1 MKKTVLTFA
10 ILIIVVTSSIA
21 EIINP
26 YEKAMKAQLALLDS
40 AQTIQEYQ
48 AVANSF
54 ERIAQKESNEWL
66 PLYYAAYSYINIGF
80 DKSLTLDQ
88 KDTYFNK
95 AEELLKKAETLSA
108 NNSEITALR
117 GYAVMAKL
125 AADPASRGQSLSP
138 VAMQL
143 FGKAIQ
149 QNGKNPRALYLMAQ
163 MEYGMAQFFGS
174 GTEKAC
180 SMAKKSVFLY
190 ENESIEGINPY
201 WGAEMAKE
209 MTTKCK

>member
-1 MKKTVLTFA
+1 MKKIIFTLALLVLFVSA
-10 ILIIVVTSSIA
+10 SLSA
-21 EIINP
+21 GNP
-26 YEKAMKAQLALLDS
+26 YEKAMKAQLVLLDS
-40 AQTIQEYQ
+40 AETIEEYQ

-54 ERIAQKESNEWL
+54 ERIAQKESTEWL
-66 PLYYAAYSYINIGF
+66 PLYYAAYSYINMGF
-80 DKSLTLDQ
+80 DKSLKLHQ

-95 AEELLKKAETLSA
+95 AEELLKKADAVSS
-108 NNSEITALR
+108 NNSEITALH

-125 AADPASRGQSLSP
+125 AADPAGRGQSLSP

-149 QNGKNPRALYLMAQ
+149 QNNENPRALFLMAQ

-180 SMAKKSVFLY
+180 AMAQQSVALY
-190 ENESIEGINPY
+190 AKDTVEGITPQ
-201 WGAEMAKE
+201 WGAEMAE
-209 MTTKCK
+209 QMTAQCK